1 MENIENYGIDPVV
14 TNGKTK
20 LREAKSLVYS
30 HIIRNQEVQLDLEP
44 GSSWT
49 SLSVFI
55 IAIVNDF
62 LGGDTACLWQP
73 PSSRGRFWCIA
84 RHWVCELLSHSEFS
98 WPSVSLVR
106 ITGPPPS
113 WGSCHHVLPMYP
125 LFLLCHW
132 YIRVH
137 WVPVLPAYH
146 SDSRRATA
154 FNQVSVAFLFCSISV
169 VPLQSHLWLHCS
181 QTNFPALSCFLCSAL
196 PFLHSPLLST
206 WYLPVH
212 SSRLNVYIFFLENLL
227 DFARLSVIL
236 L

>member
-1 MENIENYGIDPVV
+1 MQLASG
-14 TNGKTK
+14 
-20 LREAKSLVYS
+20 SLPPAGGAS
-30 HIIRNQEVQLDLEP
+30 GASQAI
-44 GSSWT
+44 GS
-49 SLSVFI
+49 
-55 IAIVNDF
+55 VNFF
-62 LGGDTACLWQP
+62 L
-73 PSSRGRFWCIA
+73 I
-84 RHWVCELLSHSEFS
+84 
-98 WPSVSLVR
+98 VSLVDPR
-106 ITGPPPS
+106 YRWSESLGPLLA
-113 WGSCHHVLPMYP
+113 GALVTMFCQCTLCSCSATDN
-125 LFLLCHW
+125 
-132 YIRVH
+132 IRVH